1 MGASDLLVD
10 NNYERHE
17 MELGEE
23 DNKVEGDEMQREGA
37 ADSGD
42 KGDRKE

>member
-1 MGASDLLVD
+1 MGANDLLVD

-23 DNKVEGDEMQREGA
+23 DNKVEGEEM
-37 ADSGD
+37 
-42 KGDRKE
+42 

>member
-1 MGASDLLVD
+1 MGANDLLVD

-23 DNKVEGDEMQREGA
+23 DNKVEGEEMQREGDA
-37 ADSGD
+37 D
-42 KGDRKE
+42 KGDRRE